1 MLDINVETAGRSA
14 FANEY
19 PFRQLPDSSITSAP
33 TLKYTNEDDATLATT
48 LYTKTNEIVPSAV
61 KPRPEYCGKDV
72 SVASPVD
79 LFKSKIRL
87 TAKHGAFAE
96 QLLAKTDSTYIDL
109 TAHQFWQLVCDW
121 FTLMGKRLANAL
133 RRSKQGKPPRH
144 MHPSADEA
152 LLFVMCESEF
162 LKDEYIGLTFD
173 LRSYWE
179 ALERGLPPPELK
191 PIQKDDERRE
201 SLNSDGLSQLYQFS
215 PVADADVFDMMSNSK
230 FDSGF
235 SVPAG
240 QRMLVLDPNAATF
253 DKHIEISIEKV
264 EDEMAKG
271 MLQGFYLGPP
281 FLPIMVLRNSYIIQK
296 GKPRRIC
303 QADAPYNFTW
313 EGIDVSLNAGI
324 SIDGN
329 LALPTVMQ
337 FANNSLIAE
346 TLFTATQDPQF
357 HQEQIYTDYTAF
369 YRYLVPMLF
378 YVWTTCCFLHPAGC
392 TADLGT
398 GFGQMSAPFLA
409 CSVMNILLYYW
420 SLLFLLLLDE
430 CTTWDVTTASECH
443 LGESNMVCKAGYLDH
458 VGGQWTPVLRSLASS
473 LIKNLPRTC
482 VGWDSTPAAR
492 RWRQTRYDKAINLGE

>member
-240 QRMLVLDPNAATF
+240 QRMFEDLAFELIVGLSTDTTLSAHLSPFVMNQYLFCGELNLVAFTRAHRDLCNRGLRTLLHASPALF
-253 DKHIEISIEKV
+253 GSILLTPE
-264 EDEMAKG
+264 
-271 MLQGFYLGPP
+271 
-281 FLPIMVLRNSYIIQK
+281 R
-296 GKPRRIC
+296 
-303 QADAPYNFTW
+303 
-313 EGIDVSLNAGI
+313 GI
-324 SIDGN
+324 SAHFEQRCCHFTDVYGG
-329 LALPTVMQ
+329 LAEVLHSR
-337 FANNSLIAE
+337 ANSSAS
-346 TLFTATQDPQF
+346 T
-357 HQEQIYTDYTAF
+357 
-369 YRYLVPMLF
+369 
-378 YVWTTCCFLHPAGC
+378 G
-392 TADLGT
+392 GT
-398 GFGQMSAPFLA
+398 
-409 CSVMNILLYYW
+409 
-420 SLLFLLLLDE
+420 
-430 CTTWDVTTASECH
+430 
-443 LGESNMVCKAGYLDH
+443 H
-458 VGGQWTPVLRSLASS
+458 VG
-473 LIKNLPRTC
+473 
-482 VGWDSTPAAR
+482 
-492 RWRQTRYDKAINLGE
+492 